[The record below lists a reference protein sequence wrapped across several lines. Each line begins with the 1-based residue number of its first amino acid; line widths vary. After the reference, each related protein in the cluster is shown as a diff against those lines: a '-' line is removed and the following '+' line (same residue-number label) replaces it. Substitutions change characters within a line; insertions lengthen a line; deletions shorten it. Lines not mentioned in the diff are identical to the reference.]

1 MPRAGRRPATS
12 TRNSGRGRTRAKTE
26 SSANGSQ
33 TYAFRLFVAGSEP
46 NSVTARHNLT
56 HLCDK
61 YLKGRHRID
70 IVDVFESAA
79 VALKHHVLVTPTLIV
94 LKPKLGV
101 TLLGNLSET
110 RQVLASL
117 RLNGNGR

>member
-1 MPRAGRRPATS
+1 MA
-12 TRNSGRGRTRAKTE
+12 
-26 SSANGSQ
+26 
-33 TYAFRLFVAGSEP
+33 
-46 NSVTARHNLT
+46 ARYNLT
-56 HLCDK
+56 QLCER
-61 YLKGRHRID
+61 YLEGRHRID

-110 RQVLASL
+110 SQVMASL
-117 RLNGNGR
+117 RLNGKDDEQDAAAPTAEDHDAGGRSRRPRAQDPPGGRDCR

>member
-1 MPRAGRRPATS
+1 MPRAVRRPATKPAQ
-12 TRNSGRGRTRAKTE
+12 RRPH
-26 SSANGSQ
+26 ANE
-33 TYAFRLFVAGSEP
+33 TYAFRLFVAGNEP
-46 NSVTARHNLT
+46 NSMAARYNLT
-56 HLCDK
+56 QLCER
-61 YLKGRHRID
+61 YLEGRHRID

-110 RQVLASL
+110 SQVMASL
-117 RLNGNGR
+117 RLNGNRR